1 LKITVLGQASDVEV
15 IRELLSPWN
24 VSFTSFDEAEV
35 AIIYNEKRIGSKKT
49 IVIPSDSSDFLKLVK
64 DIKSKV
70 AKKRGERVS
79 VAATSQTVLTFTPQM
94 LYYYDG
100 PVKSAFGDTPH
111 TAAELSGDLIFLTLD
126 IIKEYNKIL
135 DETLNAKPSTLYNL
149 FTGFPVPYT
158 LAPKKFRDLFMR
170 KHRVQENLTLC
181 DKLPLDALR
190 FILVTAIEKLS
201 RQKLHRKTWNGKKYA
216 CLMTHDVDTRKGL
229 QNAKQL
235 KKLEE
240 KYDVPSAWYIPL
252 KHYELDLETIKELA
266 NYGEI
271 GAHDTKHDGKLAQIP
286 KRKLI
291 ERVLEAKQTLE
302 RIVGQPI
309 EGFRAPILQ
318 HNIKIIQ
325 ALEEAGY
332 AYDTSIPTWEP
343 KQPYTM
349 KPHGIGTTC
358 PLALYGLTEIPVTLT
373 QDHQLLYVLGLT
385 PEEAIRKWL
394 DMISV
399 IKSLGGLCT
408 FLVHPDYKLADQKL
422 NIYEELVNTITSDH
436 QAWITLPSKIGID
449 TENEAIQGFQR
460 FDIMDSEKR

>member
-1 LKITVLGQASDVEV
+1 MKGDFLKIAVQGQAADVEV

-24 VSFTSFDEAEV
+24 VSFTSLDEAEV
-35 AIIYNEKRIGSKKT
+35 VVVYKEKPLEPKKT
-49 IVIPSDSSDFLKLVK
+49 IVIPSDSADFRKWVK
-64 DIKSKV
+64 DVKSRVVRKL
-70 AKKRGERVS
+70 GEPVFIDAS
-79 VAATSQTVLTFTPQM
+79 SQTVLTIKPKM
-94 LYYYDG
+94 LYCYDAA
-100 PVKSAFGDTPH
+100 VKPASKDTP
-111 TAAELSGDLIFLTLD
+111 TAAELNEDLIFLKVD

-135 DETLNAKPSTLYNL
+135 DETLNAKSSTLYNL
-149 FTGFPVPYT
+149 FTGLPVPYT
-158 LAPKKFRDLFMR
+158 LAPKRLRDLFMR
-170 KHRVQENLTLC
+170 EHRVQENLTLC

-190 FILVTAIEKLS
+190 FILVRAVEKLS
-201 RQKLHRKTWNGKKYA
+201 RKELHRKTWNGKKYA

-240 KYDVPSAWYIPL
+240 KYDLPSAWYIPL
-252 KHYELDLETIKELA
+252 KHYKLNLETIKELA

-291 ERVLEAKQTLE
+291 ERVLEAKQTLGK
-302 RIVGQPI
+302 IIGQPVK
-309 EGFRAPILQ
+309 GFRAPILQ

-349 KPHGIGTTC
+349 KPHGIATTY
-358 PLALYGLTEIPVTLT
+358 PLTLYGLTEIPVTLT

-399 IKSLGGLCT
+399 IKNLGGLCT
-408 FLVHPDYKLADQKL
+408 FLIHPDYKLADLKL
-422 NIYEELVNTITSDH
+422 NIYEELVNTIISDN
-436 QAWITLPSKIGID
+436 QAWISLPSKIGID
-449 TENEAIQGFQR
+449 TENEVVLA
-460 FDIMDSEKR
+460 